1 MQYSHSRIECFEK
14 CPFKYK
20 MRYLQR
26 LNTLPPDEADSPLI
40 LGTALHTGIEES
52 LEAAAKKYCSS
63 YPIITDE
70 HINEVIK
77 LEHVIPLARAG
88 IPPGGAFE
96 VPIMDKDFIGY
107 IDYLVPINKVDG
119 TEYFDLYD
127 FKYSNNVQ
135 SYKKSNQLHLYKYF
149 FERNNPG
156 KKIRNLYLFFVPKVQ
171 IRQKKGETLLDFRE
185 RLKDELAGVDVQTVQ
200 VEFDY
205 SKVIEFLL
213 AIKTVNETT
222 EFTKTES
229 YLCRFCEY
237 QDFCEKGWDFMI
249 LPENKRR
256 SIEQVHK
263 RKLWIYGAPF
273 SGKTTFANSFP
284 DPLML
289 NTDGNV
295 ENVDAPYIPI
305 RDNVK
310 VEGRMTKRTLA
321 WEVFKDTISELEKK
335 QNTFKTIVV
344 DLLEDMPRV
353 RLQDEGGRTVQR
365 YVKDYRITQDMA
377 KKLCK
382 LHHTAVGAAYNPQPF
397 DWDVLL
403 GLLHKK
409 PPRRSSYE
417 AQLSDSDSLVTTT
430 QIAKEYGCGA
440 KVFNRLLHLHGIQYR
455 ANGQWVLY
463 SEHHGKGYTSSLT
476 FRLQRSDGSE
486 VEKLHTA
493 WTQKGRKFLYH
504 TLKRRGVLPLA
515 EQGG

>member
-1 MQYSHSRIECFEK
+1 
-14 CPFKYK
+14 

-52 LEAAAKKYCSS
+52 LEAAVKKYCSS

-96 VPIMDKDFIGY
+96 VPIMDKDFVGY

-149 FERNNPG
+149 FERNNHG

-213 AIKTVNETT
+213 EIKTVNETT

-256 SIEQVHK
+256 NIEQVHK

-335 QNTFKTIVV
+335 QNTFKTIV
-344 DLLEDMPRV
+344 L
-353 RLQDEGGRTVQR
+353 
-365 YVKDYRITQDMA
+365 YVSAD
-377 KKLCK
+377 
-382 LHHTAVGAAYNPQPF
+382 
-397 DWDVLL
+397 
-403 GLLHKK
+403 
-409 PPRRSSYE
+409 
-417 AQLSDSDSLVTTT
+417 
-430 QIAKEYGCGA
+430 
-440 KVFNRLLHLHGIQYR
+440 
-455 ANGQWVLY
+455 
-463 SEHHGKGYTSSLT
+463 GY
-476 FRLQRSDGSE
+476 
-486 VEKLHTA
+486 
-493 WTQKGRKFLYH
+493 Y
-504 TLKRRGVLPLA
+504 P
-515 EQGG
+515 

>member
-1 MQYSHSRIECFEK
+1 
-14 CPFKYK
+14 

-52 LEAAAKKYCSS
+52 LEAAVKKYCSS

-96 VPIMDKDFIGY
+96 VPIMDKDFVGY

-249 LPENKRR
+249 LPEK
-256 SIEQVHK
+256 QTPQH
-263 RKLWIYGAPF
+263 
-273 SGKTTFANSFP
+273 
-284 DPLML
+284 
-289 NTDGNV
+289 
-295 ENVDAPYIPI
+295 
-305 RDNVK
+305 
-310 VEGRMTKRTLA
+310 RTGSQA
-321 WEVFKDTISELEKK
+321 
-335 QNTFKTIVV
+335 QAV
-344 DLLEDMPRV
+344 DLW
-353 RLQDEGGRTVQR
+353 RTVQR
-365 YVKDYRITQDMA
+365 QDHF
-377 KKLCK
+377 C
-382 LHHTAVGAAYNPQPF
+382 
-397 DWDVLL
+397 
-403 GLLHKK
+403 
-409 PPRRSSYE
+409 
-417 AQLSDSDSLVTTT
+417 QLFS
-430 QIAKEYGCGA
+430 
-440 KVFNRLLHLHGIQYR
+440 
-455 ANGQWVLY
+455 
-463 SEHHGKGYTSSLT
+463 
-476 FRLQRSDGSE
+476 
-486 VEKLHTA
+486 
-493 WTQKGRKFLYH
+493 
-504 TLKRRGVLPLA
+504 
-515 EQGG
+515 

>member
-1 MQYSHSRIECFEK
+1 
-14 CPFKYK
+14 

-52 LEAAAKKYCSS
+52 LEAAVKKYCSS

-96 VPIMDKDFIGY
+96 VPIMDKDFVGY

-213 AIKTVNETT
+213 EIKTVNETT

-256 SIEQVHK
+256 NIEQVHK

-321 WEVFKDTISELEKK
+321 WEVFKDTISELERSR
-335 QNTFKTIVV
+335 TPLRLS
-344 DLLEDMPRV
+344 LLTCWKILMNLAGSICTSRWALPMN
-353 RLQDEGGRTVQR
+353 LM
-365 YVKDYRITQDMA
+365 I
-377 KKLCK
+377 
-382 LHHTAVGAAYNPQPF
+382 
-397 DWDVLL
+397 
-403 GLLHKK
+403 
-409 PPRRSSYE
+409 
-417 AQLSDSDSLVTTT
+417 LS
-430 QIAKEYGCGA
+430 G
-440 KVFNRLLHLHGIQYR
+440 HGIR
-455 ANGQWVLY
+455 CAV
-463 SEHHGKGYTSSLT
+463 ST
-476 FRLQRSDGSE
+476 
-486 VEKLHTA
+486 
-493 WTQKGRKFLYH
+493 
-504 TLKRRGVLPLA
+504 
-515 EQGG
+515 